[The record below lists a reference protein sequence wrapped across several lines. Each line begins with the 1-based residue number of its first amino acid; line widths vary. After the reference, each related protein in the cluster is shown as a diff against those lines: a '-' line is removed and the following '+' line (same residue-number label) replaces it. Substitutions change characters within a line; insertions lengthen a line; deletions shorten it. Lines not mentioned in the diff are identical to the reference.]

1 MRIFSALRT
10 VACVGALALVVGC
23 GGGGAGS
30 GGLGSAI
37 PKQTNGAANS
47 VRFTVTV
54 PPKTTSSGRSPA
66 YVSPSTQSMTIVV
79 LQGTTSVVSQTVGL
93 TPSSP
98 GCTSSLA
105 STVCTTSL
113 SLAAGSYTAS
123 ITTYDGTNGT
133 GNALSTA
140 QSVAFTVT
148 ANTNNTVPLTLS
160 GIPKAI
166 SVSSAG
172 TNAVNV
178 LAQDADG
185 NFIIGAGAPAFTV
198 SASSGLAVGTVT
210 QPTTSHP
217 NLVSFAQAS
226 PIVNGTETFS
236 ISASYPAGESNACT
250 QTGAVCSLAS
260 AITAHAG
267 PMAMVSNMNGG
278 TVDGYTLPL
287 TSSTQSPAVTIP
299 LTSAF
304 LLAEDA
310 SGNVFAANY
319 GVPTTVLEISPPYT
333 AATVT
338 NVLGGADAYQEA
350 VAPNGDLA
358 LANTGGTVG
367 GSLYTP
373 PYTGVPT
380 GINNGLNGPSGVAF
394 DASNNVYFGNNATTV
409 SMIAPPYN
417 GSATTVNTLQIPLSL
432 TISGNTLFVGENTN
446 IDVFSLPLTSSST
459 PIASLNSGVFNPYR
473 TTVDASGNLW
483 VANESGGSQNKGS
496 IEEFTKPFSS
506 AETPA
511 VTIAWPV
518 GGTSTSYSP
527 WGIAFDSAGN
537 LYVSDYVGGSNNGG
551 LLEFAPPITS
561 ASTPTMAVETSNFNL
576 LQDLVIVPS
585 YFSVTP

>member
-1 MRIFSALRT
+1 MRIFPAVRG
-10 VACVGALALVVGC
+10 VACVGALALLAGC

-30 GGLGSAI
+30 GGLGSTI
-37 PKQTNGAANS
+37 PHPTTGVNGG
-47 VRFTVTV
+47 VRFAVTV

-66 YVSPSTQSMTIVV
+66 YVSPATQSMTIAV
-79 LQGTTSVVSQTVGL
+79 LQGTTNVVNQSIGL

-105 STVCTTSL
+105 GTLCTVSL

-140 QSVAFTVT
+140 QSVAFTIT

-166 SVSSAG
+166 NVSSAG

-185 NFIIGAGAPAFTV
+185 NFIVGAGAPTFTV
-198 SASSGLAVGTVT
+198 SASGPVVATVT
-210 QPTTSHP
+210 QPTASHP
-217 NLVSFAQAS
+217 NVVSFAQAS
-226 PIVNGTETFS
+226 PTVVGTETFG
-236 ISASYPAGESNACT
+236 ITASYPAGETNACA

-260 AITAHAG
+260 AMTAKVT
-267 PMAMVSNMNGG
+267 PMAMVANMNGG

-287 TSSTQSPAVTIP
+287 TSSTQSPAVTVP

-446 IDVFSLPLTSSST
+446 IDVFSLPLTASST